1 LVAEQEFV
9 LVSLGE
15 RLLDVVIGGGDLIE
29 GGIACPRGS
38 STAEMASENPGPPA
52 LQASSRKWRRK

>member
-29 GGIACPRGS
+29 GG
-38 STAEMASENPGPPA
+38 
-52 LQASSRKWRRK
+52 

>member
-15 RLLDVVIGGGDLIE
+15 GLLDVVIGGGDLTKE
-29 GGIACPRGS
+29 D
-38 STAEMASENPGPPA
+38 
-52 LQASSRKWRRK
+52 